1 VHDRVLLGRLR
12 EKHHLEDSGVDRRII
27 TKIELEEL
35 GWGGRDW
42 IALAENMD
50 RWWPSVNAVTKHLV
64 P

>member
-50 RWWPSVNAVTKHLV
+50 R
-64 P
+64 